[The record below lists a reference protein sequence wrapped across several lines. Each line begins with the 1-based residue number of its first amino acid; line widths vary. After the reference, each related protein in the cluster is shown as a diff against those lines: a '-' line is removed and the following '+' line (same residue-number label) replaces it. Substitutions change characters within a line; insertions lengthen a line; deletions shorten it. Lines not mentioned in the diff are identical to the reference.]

1 MRYSTLIHTQVCAL
15 CILITFVLILPFENC
30 IGEEKPVPI
39 ACGPFA
45 FPVSPA
51 YPYVVYSTNRNG
63 KQGARL
69 IERPLNN
76 ALPSVELI
84 LGCAG
89 TTVLERTK
97 SKEPDQ
103 PDRERQ
109 LNVADTSALLSRLL
123 SSLEKHHGAQL
134 LNKLKSNLEDNK
146 DLTWFLDRN
155 DSNDLMATSIILDA
169 IITMERSKQEAEQAA
184 PSNGGKPSN

>member
-1 MRYSTLIHTQVCAL
+1 MRTLSH
-15 CILITFVLILPFENC
+15 ILITLVLISPFENC

-69 IERPLNN
+69 VERPFNN
-76 ALPSVELI
+76 ALPRVELI
-84 LGCAG
+84 LGCTG
-89 TTVLERTK
+89 TTALERSK

-109 LNVADTSALLSRLL
+109 LNVAETSELLTRLL
-123 SSLEKHHGAQL
+123 SSLEKHHGVQL
-134 LNKLKSNLEDNK
+134 LNKLKSNMEENK
-146 DLTWFLDRN
+146 DLTWVLDRE
-155 DSNDLMATSIILDA
+155 DSNDLLATSIILDA
-169 IITMERSKQEAEQAA
+169 IHTIEK
-184 PSNGGKPSN
+184 NKK

>member
-1 MRYSTLIHTQVCAL
+1 MRILSH
-15 CILITFVLILPFENC
+15 ILITLVLISPFENC

-51 YPYVVYSTNRNG
+51 YPYIVYNTNRKG

-69 IERPLNN
+69 IERPLNH

-84 LGCAG
+84 LGCTGAAA
-89 TTVLERTK
+89 LERTK
-97 SKEPDQ
+97 SKEADQ
-103 PDRERQ
+103 PDKERH
-109 LNVADTSALLSRLL
+109 LNVAKTSALLTRLL

-134 LNKLKSNLEDNK
+134 LNKLKSNIEDNK
-146 DLTWFLDRN
+146 ELTWALDRN
-155 DSNDLMATSIILDA
+155 DSKDLMATSIILDA
-169 IITMERSKQEAEQAA
+169 IITMERSKQEAEQDAT
-184 PSNGGKPSN
+184 SNGDKPPN